1 MCSRC
6 ITTICV
12 ALALTALGK
21 CCARASESS
30 PGLPAVIPA
39 PRHMAWAE
47 SATPDW
53 LALNAIRAITAPP
66 TCRDATGGAA
76 QFNTRL
82 RELNLPPLDFR
93 TNATVEPG
101 FIHLGVVPDAK
112 LESRLAKLPTPAAEG
127 YRLVVEKDAVIILGS
142 DLPGLYHGLM
152 TLRQLVDAQGR
163 IPRVAIS
170 DWPDLPLRGTYMAGN
185 AGLEARILQ
194 CAALKLNFML
204 FECNDFFDLESATNR
219 VRWQEAFALCRQH
232 FIEPVPE
239 LQSFGWGQFVLAA
252 HPGAAEG
259 IYVDKQRFAVKQGA
273 VQSPDP
279 PLAPA
284 VAIVN
289 AGFDDPHGNPVAGW
303 NPDRQGE
310 GVTSDREGM
319 HAGQGCLRITR
330 TEKGTTRVWQEVTVL
345 PQHHYELSCFLKTKG
360 VTEGTAY
367 IEVYGL
373 KPDRSLGDWLGH
385 AAELRGDQEWQRTA
399 AAFDSGGYTRLQIYV
414 RLQDAV
420 GTAWFDEVAIMGIP
434 GLNPLSNVLITRSA
448 PVIVQDESGGRTYE
462 EGKDYRLVAA
472 PVAFPFEVG
481 APLRI
486 EIPSGSRIKDTSAV
500 LLSYHQAPPDSMTCC
515 PSEPLYQEFMRKT
528 IRNVIHCL
536 KPKYLHIGHDEPRV
550 LDRDRRCADRKLSN
564 SELFA
569 DDVKRMQAFAR
580 EADPAIRLMMWSDA
594 VNPHHNG
601 PSLQMNDAAALL
613 PKDIIQ
619 CLWWYDWPDKD
630 NRIENSMK
638 FFLGLGFDVTGSP
651 WFSHRNVHQ
660 WADTLQK
667 HRQSNPHV
675 LGEIYTSWSD
685 TAVDPWQALPTAAQ
699 YMWTVDK
706 IPLDEFLKQE
716 QRAR

>member
-1 MCSRC
+1 M
-6 ITTICV
+6 V
-12 ALALTALGK
+12 
-21 CCARASESS
+21 
-30 PGLPAVIPA
+30 
-39 PRHMAWAE
+39 WAE
-47 SATPDW
+47 SAAPGW
-53 LALNAIRAITAPP
+53 LALSAIKAITAPP
-66 TCRDATGGAA
+66 NCRDAAGGIG
-76 QFNTRL
+76 QFNARL
-82 RELNLPPLDFR
+82 RELNARPLDIR
-93 TNATVEPG
+93 TNPSVEPG
-101 FIHLGVVPDAK
+101 FIHLGVAPDAK
-112 LESRLAKLPTPAAEG
+112 LESRVAALPTAAAEG
-127 YRLVVEKDAVIILGS
+127 YRLLVGKDAVFVLGS

-163 IPRVAIS
+163 IARVAIS

-185 AGLEARILQ
+185 TGLEARILQ

-204 FECNDFFDLESATNR
+204 FECNDFFDLEDAANR
-219 VRWQEAFALCRQH
+219 ARWQEAFALCRQH

-259 IYVDKQRFAVKQGA
+259 IYVEKQRFEVKDGA

-289 AGFDDPHGNPVAGW
+289 AGFDDPHGNPIAGW
-303 NPDRQGE
+303 SADRQGE
-310 GVTSDREGM
+310 GVACDREGT

-330 TEKGTTRVWQEVTVL
+330 TEKGTTRLWQAVTVL
-345 PQHHYELSCFLKTKG
+345 PQRRYEISCFLKTKG
-360 VTEGTAY
+360 VADGTAY
-367 IEVYGL
+367 LEVYGL
-373 KPDRSLGDWLGH
+373 KPDGSLGDWLGH
-385 AAELRGDQEWQRTA
+385 AAEMRGDQEWQRTA

-414 RLQDAV
+414 RVQDAV
-420 GTAWFDEVAIMGIP
+420 GTAWFDDVAIMGMP
-434 GLNPLSNVLITRSA
+434 GMNPLSNVLITPSA
-448 PVIVQDESGGRTYE
+448 PVIVQDESGGTTYE
-462 EGKDYRLVAA
+462 KGKDYRLVAA
-472 PVAFPFEVG
+472 PVVFPFEVG

-486 EIPSGSRIKDTSAV
+486 EIPSGSRIKDASAV
-500 LLSYHQAPPDSMTCC
+500 LLSYHQAPPGSITCC

-528 IRNVIHCL
+528 IHDVIQCL

-550 LDRDRRCADRKLSN
+550 LNRDRRCTARKLSN

-580 EADPAIRLMMWSDA
+580 EADPAVHVMMWSDA
-594 VNPHHNG
+594 VNPYHNG
-601 PSLQMNDAAALL
+601 PSLNMNDAATLL

-619 CLWWYDWPDKD
+619 CLWWYDWPDND
-630 NRIENSMK
+630 NRIENSTK

-651 WFSHRNVHQ
+651 WFNHRNVHQ
-660 WADTLQK
+660 WAVTLHK
-667 HRQSNPHV
+667 HRESNTHV
-675 LGEIYTSWSD
+675 LGEIYTSWAD
-685 TAVDPWQALPTAAQ
+685 TAVNPWQALPTAAQ